1 MRQWTDALSASL
13 WGERLR
19 QARARALTL
28 WVLSGITPLSI
39 IGDGVSDTCLSA
51 VHVALVS
58 VSVHAYTLGRERPA
72 RHVGRVHSDTILYTV
87 LEWSMGEALCTSVAL
102 ELLADMYAI
111 YVCRAPEVCPTH
123 GPTWGRLR
131 SSEARE
137 VYLTP
142 PHAQSSVYGSWHIR
156 S

>member
-1 MRQWTDALSASL
+1 MQRWTDALSASL

-39 IGDGVSDTCLSA
+39 FGDGVSDTCLSA

-72 RHVGRVHSDTILYTV
+72 RHVGRVHSNTILYTV

-111 YVCRAPEVCPTH
+111 YVCRAVLILMSTGIRKYSCFLSILSEYSAK
-123 GPTWGRLR
+123 LR
-131 SSEARE
+131 
-137 VYLTP
+137 VYIYRT
-142 PHAQSSVYGSWHIR
+142 VYSTYI
-156 S
+156 